1 MKSLDTYWYKP
12 TPLSWLFL
20 LLLLPLSWL
29 YCAVSSIRRK
39 LYLSGV
45 LQSVKADVP
54 VVVIG
59 NIVAGGSGKT
69 PLLIALCEYV
79 KKNGFKPGV
88 VSRGYG
94 GSYTGVKQLSDSD
107 TAALVGDE
115 PLMIYRRTGV
125 PVVVSSDRASAVA
138 RLLADNDCDIVF
150 SDDGMQHYRMSRD
163 MEIAVVD
170 AGRRFGNGLCLPA
183 GPLRERVRRLD
194 DVDLVVYNGGSDNL
208 PSYTLQ
214 ALKLYKVGG
223 DAVVSLSDFKAA
235 LEPSKKLHAVAGI
248 GNPSRFF
255 NQLRS
260 SGLAIIEHDFSDHH
274 HYQKSDFEAWSQD
287 CIVMT
292 EKDAVKCDQLALT
305 DAWYLEVEAAFSKT
319 LETEL
324 ASRLLPLLELSGC
337 PEKE

>member
-12 TPLSWLFL
+12 TALSRLLL

-29 YCAVSSIRRK
+29 YCAVSSTRRK

-54 VVVIG
+54 VVVVG

-79 KKNGFKPGV
+79 KNKGFKPGV

-94 GSYTGVKQLSDSD
+94 GSFTGVKQLVDSD
-107 TAALVGDE
+107 NAELVGDE

-125 PVVVSSDRASAVA
+125 PVVVSSDRALAVEA
-138 RLLADNDCDIVF
+138 LLANNDCDIVF
-150 SDDGMQHYRMSRD
+150 SDDGMQHYRMVRD

-170 AGRRFGNGLCLPA
+170 AGRRFGNGRCLPA
-183 GPLRERVRRLD
+183 GPLRERVTRLD
-194 DVDLVVYNGGSDNL
+194 DVNLVVYNGGSDNL
-208 PSYTLQ
+208 ASYILK
-214 ALKLYKVGG
+214 ALNLIKLGG
-223 DAVVSLSDFKAA
+223 DTELSLADFKATLA
-235 LEPSKKLHAVAGI
+235 PSSKLHAVAGI

-255 NQLRS
+255 DQLRA
-260 SGLAIIEHDFSDHH
+260 SGLDIIEHGFSDHH
-274 HYQKSDFEAWSQD
+274 HYQNTDFSGWEQD
-287 CIVMT
+287 CIIMT
-292 EKDAVKCDQLALT
+292 EKDAVKCGQLALT
-305 DAWYLEVEAAFSKT
+305 DAWYLEVEAVFSKT

-324 ASRLLPLLELSGC
+324 ASRLLPLLEQR
-337 PEKE
+337 

>member
-1 MKSLDTYWYKP
+1 MKSLATYWYKP
-12 TPLSWLFL
+12 TALSWLFL

-45 LQSVKADVP
+45 LERVKADVP

-79 KKNGFKPGV
+79 KKRGFKPGV

-94 GSYTGVKQLSDSD
+94 GSFTGVKQLSDGD

-125 PVVVSSDRASAVA
+125 PVVIGSDRASAVE
-138 RLLADNDCDIVF
+138 RLLAENDCDIVF
-150 SDDGMQHYRMSRD
+150 SDDGMQHYRMARD

-183 GPLRERVRRLD
+183 GPLRERVSRLD
-194 DVDLVVYNGGSDNL
+194 DVDLVVYNGGSDAL
-208 PSYTLQ
+208 ASYKLQ
-214 ALKLYKVGG
+214 ALNFDKL
-223 DAVVSLSDFKAA
+223 DANTERSLSDFKAG
-235 LEPSKKLHAVAGI
+235 LETSKPLHAVAGI
-248 GNPSRFF
+248 GNPPRFF

-260 SGLAIIEHDFSDHH
+260 LGFVIVEHAYADHH
-274 HYQKSDFEAWSQD
+274 HYQQQDFEGWAQD

-292 EKDAVKCDQLALT
+292 EKDAVKCDRLDLT
-305 DAWYLEVEAAFSKT
+305 DAWYLQVDAVFSET

-324 ASRLLPLLELSGC
+324 AARLLPLLEQR
-337 PEKE
+337 

>member
-12 TPLSWLFL
+12 TALSRLFL

-29 YCAVSSIRRK
+29 YCAVSSTRRK
-39 LYLSGV
+39 LYLSAV

-54 VVVIG
+54 VVVVG

-79 KKNGFKPGV
+79 KKKGLKPGV

-94 GSYTGVKQLSDSD
+94 GSFTGVKQLVDSD
-107 TAALVGDE
+107 TAELVGDE

-138 RLLADNDCDIVF
+138 ALLANNDCDVVF
-150 SDDGMQHYRMSRD
+150 SDDGMQHYRMARD

-170 AGRRFGNGLCLPA
+170 AGRRFGNGRCLPA
-183 GPLRERVRRLD
+183 GPLRERVTRLD

-208 PSYTLQ
+208 ASYSLQ
-214 ALKLYKVGG
+214 ALNLIKLGG
-223 DAVVSLSDFKAA
+223 DTELSLADFKATLA
-235 LEPSKKLHAVAGI
+235 PATKLHAVAGI

-255 NQLRS
+255 YQLRA
-260 SGLAIIEHDFSDHH
+260 SGLDIIEHGFSDHH
-274 HYQKSDFEAWSQD
+274 HYQKTDFSGWEHD
-287 CIVMT
+287 CIIMT

-305 DAWYLEVEAAFSKT
+305 DAWYLEVEADFSEV
-319 LETEL
+319 LEAQL
-324 ASRLLPLLELSGC
+324 ATQLLPLLTH
-337 PEKE
+337 K

>member
-1 MKSLDTYWYKP
+1 MSSLDTYWYKP
-12 TPLSWLFL
+12 TPLSWLLL

-45 LQSVKADVP
+45 LESVKADVP

-69 PLLIALCEYV
+69 PLLIAICEYV
-79 KKNGFKPGV
+79 KKKGFKPGV

-94 GSYTGVKQLSDSD
+94 GSFTGVKQLVDSD
-107 TAALVGDE
+107 TAELVGDE

-125 PVVVSSDRASAVA
+125 PVVVSADRASAVEA
-138 RLLADNDCDIVF
+138 LLADNDCDVVF
-150 SDDGMQHYRMSRD
+150 SDDGMQHYRMARD

-183 GPLRERVRRLD
+183 GPLRERVKRLD

-208 PSYTLQ
+208 ASYTLR
-214 ALKLYKVGG
+214 ALNLNKL
-223 DAVVSLSDFKAA
+223 DSDSERSLADFKAT
-235 LEPSKKLHAVAGI
+235 LEPSTRLHAVAGI

-255 NQLRS
+255 DQLRA
-260 SGLAIIEHDFSDHH
+260 SGLDIDEYAFTDHH
-274 HYQKSDFEAWSQD
+274 QYQTTDFEGWEQD
-287 CIVMT
+287 CIIMT
-292 EKDAVKCDQLALT
+292 EKDAVKCAQLALT

-324 ASRLLPLLELSGC
+324 ASRLLPLLEQR
-337 PEKE
+337 